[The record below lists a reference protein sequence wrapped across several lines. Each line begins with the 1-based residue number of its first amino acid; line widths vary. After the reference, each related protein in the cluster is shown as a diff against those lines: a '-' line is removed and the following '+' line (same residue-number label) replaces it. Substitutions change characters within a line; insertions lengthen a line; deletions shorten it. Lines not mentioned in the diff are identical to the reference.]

1 MIDRLNGLRHDAVVG
16 CDDQH
21 NNVGHVGAPRA
32 HRSERGVTR
41 RIDKRDFRPFVVN
54 AICPYVLCNSAN
66 FACRYARLS
75 NRVHERSFAMIN
87 VAHERDDG
95 TAGLELLLLFNNRG
109 RRRNHNLFDF
119 VDAAAFF
126 TALFFENKTVVLANL
141 GRDVG
146 LNCLIDIR
154 ENVETHQLRDELM
167 RF

>member
-1 MIDRLNGLRHDAVVG
+1 
-16 CDDQH
+16 
-21 NNVGHVGAPRA
+21 
-32 HRSERGVTR
+32 
-41 RIDKRDFRPFVVN
+41 
-54 AICPYVLCNSAN
+54 
-66 FACRYARLS
+66 
-75 NRVHERSFAMIN
+75 MIN
-87 VAHERDDG
+87 VAHERDDR